1 MSILHE
7 TRDATHSCSAPL
19 NSERFHLSLSSRGR
33 LPMKPLHFHR
43 LSVGLFLCAACSV
56 SCLPPVF
63 ADDTAGLALPATDD
77 GLPGI
82 GPIRRYDWFKSLWNE
97 RRSAWAKQVEQDQKA
112 VVFLGDSITQGWGDD
127 LHGAFPGL
135 KVANRGISGD
145 TTRGMLIRL
154 KGDVLDLNPSGVVML
169 MGTNDLEEKAEPQ
182 VIADNVK
189 LIINALKKHNP
200 EMPIVLC
207 QVFPSS
213 ESKSRPADRIKEI
226 NKLCAKAVQ
235 GDPQITVLE
244 TWTLFANE
252 KGDAKTEEM
261 PDLLHP
267 NEVGYAKWAGALRP
281 VLATLGF
288 VETEADDFSIEPGF
302 ESLFN
307 GKDLTGWGYRVTPE
321 KSRAGAL
328 KWMASDPGV
337 SWPFVDEPVSFD
349 GKVVTPEGRYL
360 AKNGRLVV
368 TTPPEGRKIQQLYT
382 TREFSGDFILKL
394 EFRATPNADS
404 GVFIREP
411 QLQCRDFPLAGPYK
425 DLKNFKSGDWNELVV
440 EVKDGVAHCTC
451 NSEVIEEAM
460 KVPAAGPIGLE
471 GDRGQMEY
479 RRIRIT
485 QK

>member
-1 MSILHE
+1 MGE
-7 TRDATHSCSAPL
+7 A
-19 NSERFHLSLSSRGR
+19 GR
-33 LPMKPLHFHR
+33 K
-43 LSVGLFLCAACSV
+43 
-56 SCLPPVF
+56 
-63 ADDTAGLALPATDD
+63 
-77 GLPGI
+77 
-82 GPIRRYDWFKSLWNE
+82 
-97 RRSAWAKQVEQDQKA
+97 DQKA

-154 KGDVLDLNPSGVVML
+154 KRDVLDLNPSGVVML

-189 LIINALKKHNP
+189 LIIAALKKHNP
-200 EMPIVLC
+200 EMPIVMC

-213 ESKSRPADRIKEI
+213 ASKSRPAEKIKEI
-226 NKLCAKAVQ
+226 NQLCAGAVQ

-252 KGDAKTEEM
+252 HGDAKAEDM

-267 NEVGYAKWAGALRP
+267 ERSRLRQMGRCAAA

-288 VETEADDFSIEPGF
+288 VETEADDFSPEPGF

-307 GKDLTGWGYRVTPE
+307 GTDLTGWGYRVTPE

-349 GKVVTPEGRYL
+349 GKAVTPEGRYL

-382 TREFSGDFILKL
+382 TREFNGDFTLKL

-425 DLKNFKSGDWNELVV
+425 DLKNFKSGDWNELIVV
-440 EVKDGVAHCTC
+440 VKDGVAHCTC
-451 NSEVIEEAM
+451 NGEVIEEAM
-460 KVPAAGPIGLE
+460 KVPATGPIGLE

-479 RRIRIT
+479 RRIRIS